1 MVSSDISSLMGKKEQ
16 LKHDEHIAEVWKN
29 FECKKRKQMLTLVVI
44 SLSGLLGK
52 KKKHRLHRRE
62 QFSVLLR
69 TIGLEAE
76 LFFCTQKSC
85 THGQVRRKLP
95 VSEC

>member
-16 LKHDEHIAEVWKN
+16 WKHDEHIAEVWKN

-52 KKKHRLHRRE
+52 KKTP
-62 QFSVLLR
+62 F
-69 TIGLEAE
+69 A
-76 LFFCTQKSC
+76 QKRAILCS
-85 THGQVRRKLP
+85 
-95 VSEC
+95 S